1 MITKE
6 QLNFVK
12 YFFGVFLLIVGVF
25 GVILPIMPGLI
36 FVSMGLALLED
47 IPFFKNIKMKVDEK
61 IELSLKTISKR
72 YKHKKENVT

>member
-1 MITKE
+1 
-6 QLNFVK
+6 
-12 YFFGVFLLIVGVF
+12 
-25 GVILPIMPGLI
+25 MPGLI
-36 FVSMGLALLED
+36 FISMGLALLED